1 MSIVVIYFSKN
12 FYSRICA
19 AFKEH
24 RLTLS
29 QDLYLVLNWKFCNI
43 VIFENNDIA
52 KLLFYSNLFDMSQDN
67 LIQLK
72 NKETGEVYYSRKNRK
87 NTQEKLELKKYS
99 KKLRKQVVFKEA
111 KK

>member
-1 MSIVVIYFSKN
+1 
-12 FYSRICA
+12 
-19 AFKEH
+19 
-24 RLTLS
+24 
-29 QDLYLVLNWKFCNI
+29 
-43 VIFENNDIA
+43 
-52 KLLFYSNLFDMSQDN
+52 MSQDN